1 MVYPPYAEEYV
12 WTTFRLAND
21 DVDDDDEVAIF
32 LSETNVAV
40 VVEVGLA
47 VRRY

>member
-12 WTTFRLAND
+12 WTTFRLAN
-21 DVDDDDEVAIF
+21 DDDEVAIF

-47 VRRY
+47 VRRC